1 MAETSGQEKTERAT
15 PKRRQ
20 DARKKGQVAQS
31 REVPS
36 AMILMASLGIFY
48 FAGSWILWN
57 LSDFFTGVYQNIGT
71 VHLDDITAV
80 RIFSLEV
87 FKKLLVI
94 LLPFLLPILIAGLIA
109 NLFQVG
115 FEMHG
120 EAVSPRFSK
129 LNPILGFKRLVSLRS
144 LVELAK
150 SVLKIICIGSI
161 AYLLIRGEM
170 QAFPELIHQGTGQIL
185 LFIAKVAFK
194 ICFCVCLAV
203 IALAVLDFLYQRWQY
218 EQDLKM
224 TRQEVED
231 ERKQT
236 HGDPRIKARIRGIQ
250 LELARRR
257 MMEAV
262 PQADVVITN
271 PTHLAIALKFKAEAM
286 IAPRVLAK
294 GAGFIAERIKVIAEE
309 NNIPVVENK
318 PLARALYKMVDI
330 DDYIPVELYRA
341 VAEVL
346 AYVYRLKGMYGA
358 TA

>member
-31 REVPS
+31 REIPS
-36 AMILMASLGIFY
+36 AMILMASLGVFY

-57 LSDFFTGVYQNIGT
+57 LTNFFTSVYKNIGT
-71 VHLDDITAV
+71 LRLEDITDV
-80 RIFSLEV
+80 HVFSLEL
-87 FKKLLVI
+87 FMQFLAI
-94 LLPFLLPILIAGLIA
+94 LLPFLLPILIAGLVA
-109 NLFQVG
+109 NIFQFG
-115 FEMHG
+115 FQIHA
-120 EAVSPRFSK
+120 EAVSPKFSK
-129 LNPILGFKRLVSLRS
+129 LNPILGIKRLVSLRS

-150 SVLKIICIGSI
+150 SVLKIICIGWV
-161 AYLLIRGEM
+161 AYLLVRGEM
-170 QAFPELIHQGTGQIL
+170 HAFPALIHQGIGQIL
-185 LFIAKVAFK
+185 VFIAKVALK
-194 ICFCVCLAV
+194 ISFFVCLAM

-236 HGDPRIKARIRGIQ
+236 HGDPRVKARIRGIQ

-271 PTHLAIALKFKAEAM
+271 PTHLAIALKFNAEAM
-286 IAPRVLAK
+286 IAPQVLAK

-309 NNIPVVENK
+309 NKIPLIENK

-330 DDYIPVELYRA
+330 GDYIPVELYRA

-346 AYVYRLKGMYGA
+346 AFVYRLKGMHGA
-358 TA
+358 SA

>member
-31 REVPS
+31 REIPS

-57 LSDFFTGVYQNIGT
+57 LSDFFTDVYQNIGT
-71 VHLDDITAV
+71 LRLDNIAAV
-80 RIFSLEV
+80 SVFSLEV
-87 FKKLLVI
+87 FIKLLAI
-94 LLPFLLPILIAGLIA
+94 LLPFLLPILIAGLVA
-109 NLFQVG
+109 NVFQVG
-115 FEMHG
+115 FEIHA

-129 LNPILGFKRLVSLRS
+129 LNPILGLKRLVSLKS

-150 SVLKIICIGSI
+150 SILKIICIGSV
-161 AYLLIRGEM
+161 AYLLVRSEM
-170 QAFPELIHQGTGQIL
+170 QAFPALIHQEVGQIL
-185 LFIAKVAFK
+185 FFIAKVAFK
-194 ICFCVCLAV
+194 ICLFVCLAM

-224 TRQEVED
+224 TKQEVED

-236 HGDPRIKARIRGIQ
+236 HGDPRVKARIRGIQ

-271 PTHLAIALKFKAEAM
+271 PTHLAIALKFNAEAM

-294 GAGFIAERIKVIAEE
+294 GAGFIAERIKVIAAE

-330 DDYIPVELYRA
+330 GDYIPVELYRA

-346 AYVYRLKGMYGA
+346 AYVYRLKGMYA
-358 TA
+358 ASA